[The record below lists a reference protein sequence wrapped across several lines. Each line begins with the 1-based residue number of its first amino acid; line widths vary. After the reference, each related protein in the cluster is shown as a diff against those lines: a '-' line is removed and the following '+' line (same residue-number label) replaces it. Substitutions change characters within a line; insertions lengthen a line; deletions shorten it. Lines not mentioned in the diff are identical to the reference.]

1 MTADADLLRAP
12 SRLRIDGKSVIVT
25 GAAHGQ
31 GAVTA
36 RVLAAAGGTV
46 YLTDLD
52 EAAGNEAA
60 AAAGGTFLRHEV
72 TDPTSWDE
80 VVGRVV
86 ADTGRVD
93 VLVNNAGII
102 EWATMTQT
110 PLATWE
116 RVIAVNQTGPLL
128 GMQAVAPSMQAQR
141 SGSIVNTSSVGG
153 MGGSSPCFA
162 YGASKWALRGMTRGA
177 AQELGPFGIRV
188 NAILPG
194 TIESRMIEGLDPDT
208 LATGIP
214 LGRVGAREE
223 VARLTLWLASD
234 ESSYVSGADHLVD
247 GGARA

>member
-1 MTADADLLRAP
+1 MTDDISRAP

-46 YLTDLD
+46 YLTDRD
-52 EAAGNEAA
+52 EVQGAVSAE
-60 AAAGGTFLRHEV
+60 AAGGTFLAHDV
-72 TDPTSWDE
+72 TDPASWAG
-80 VVGRVV
+80 VVERVV
-86 ADTGRVD
+86 ADTDRVD

-116 RVIAVNQTGPLL
+116 RVVTVNQTGPLL
-128 GMQAVAPSMQAQR
+128 GMQAVAPVMQAQR
-141 SGSIVNTSSVGG
+141 AGSIVNTSSVGG

-194 TIESRMIEGLDPDT
+194 TIESRMIEGIDPDT
-208 LATGIP
+208 LSMSIP
-214 LGRVGAREE
+214 LGRIGAREE

-247 GGARA
+247 GGAKA